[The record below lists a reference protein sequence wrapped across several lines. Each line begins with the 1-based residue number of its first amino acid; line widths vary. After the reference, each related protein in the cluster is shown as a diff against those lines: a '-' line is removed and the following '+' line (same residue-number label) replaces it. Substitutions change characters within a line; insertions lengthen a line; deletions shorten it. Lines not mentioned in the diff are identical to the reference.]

1 MSDQSNAP
9 DRKVLPQERTARHRE
24 PSMQEVA
31 ERIATTL
38 GAMEDQVRIRQ
49 IVWDLGRTQAQA
61 LCTEALESEVVEGQT
76 LANRF
81 LTLVETKGVKK
92 ERPWLGQQ
100 SPSSEQAA
108 RVGEV
113 TKLITEQLGE
123 QEPGPRQTVSRSVQI
138 LGVEAALALL
148 QQTHETEAA
157 GGSLVPD
164 GSRRRTPGGVYFLLV
179 RQQASGAQRKQIFSY
194 GGPKAAVPRPASA
207 PQAASEQ
214 KKPQPLIPPLTWAER
229 GQILDEAHQERG
241 VATVKMTV
249 IGRPGKIVE
258 RGTCVVLAMQQ
269 AAKIPALPAG
279 LPLPPVD
286 QVEATTY
293 SVYISAKQWK
303 KVAEAIKD
311 EEDVLI
317 VEGFPMLDREQG
329 TIAVFASNTTTKKLQ
344 MAAKQ
349 AKV

>member
-1 MSDQSNAP
+1 
-9 DRKVLPQERTARHRE
+9 
-24 PSMQEVA
+24 
-31 ERIATTL
+31 
-38 GAMEDQVRIRQ
+38 
-49 IVWDLGRTQAQA
+49 
-61 LCTEALESEVVEGQT
+61 
-76 LANRF
+76 
-81 LTLVETKGVKK
+81 
-92 ERPWLGQQ
+92 
-100 SPSSEQAA
+100 
-108 RVGEV
+108 
-113 TKLITEQLGE
+113 
-123 QEPGPRQTVSRSVQI
+123 
-138 LGVEAALALL
+138 
-148 QQTHETEAA
+148 
-157 GGSLVPD
+157 
-164 GSRRRTPGGVYFLLV
+164 
-179 RQQASGAQRKQIFSY
+179 
-194 GGPKAAVPRPASA
+194 
-207 PQAASEQ
+207 
-214 KKPQPLIPPLTWAER
+214 
-229 GQILDEAHQERG
+229 
-241 VATVKMTV
+241 VKMTV